1 MNIMTKPKLP
11 NIANEINTNGFFH
24 YKNLISDENC
34 NKILSS
40 LSLMKPAINIPYS
53 NIAWGFGNLLE
64 DPNFSCI
71 YNNATIK
78 EICENYLSSDFV
90 FNHLMV
96 NNKVE
101 WIGPG
106 VEWHQEIFNV
116 DTYAPGGNKKPNN
129 WKNFLQVYIAL
140 DPHTLENGCLK
151 VVPKSHELGVL
162 PCEDIV
168 NDLLNHKRRIPYDT
182 MVDVNKKY
190 PLKNVIMSPG
200 DILFFNHKF
209 IHGSAS
215 NTSDK
220 PRRSIVMQ
228 ARLPYKRDEEIFA
241 KETKYRSDFVLK
253 TLEKKILKIKSKN
266 AYNDFNKG
274 KK

>member
-1 MNIMTKPKLP
+1 MTKLNTE
-11 NIANEINTNGFFH
+11 NILNEINTNGFFH
-24 YKNLISDENC
+24 YEKLISEENC
-34 NKILSS
+34 DNILLK
-40 LSLMKPAINIPYS
+40 LSTMKSAINIPHS
-53 NIAWGFGNLLE
+53 SIAWGFGNLLG
-64 DPNFSCI
+64 DHDFSCI
-71 YNNATIK
+71 YNNTAIK
-78 EICENYLSSDFV
+78 EICENYLSSDFT

-116 DTYAPGGNKKPNN
+116 DTYAPGGNKKPDS

-151 VVPKSHELGVL
+151 VVPKSQELGVL

-168 NDLLNHKRRIPYDT
+168 NDLLNHKRRIPYNIMDEI
-182 MVDVNKKY
+182 NKNY
-190 PLKNVIMSPG
+190 PLKNVPMSPG
-200 DILFFNHKF
+200 DVLFFDHRF

-215 NTSDK
+215 NTSNL

-228 ARLPYKRDEEIFA
+228 ARLPYERDEEIFD
-241 KETKYRSDFVLK
+241 KETKYRNNFVLK
-253 TLEKKILKIKSKN
+253 ALEKKILKIKSKN

-274 KK
+274 EK